1 MKPKP
6 LDPELL
12 EQAIELLR
20 PKGKARRVEA
30 KSCIVHLIHAFKRRV
45 KEENPDRA
53 LGDPERTRR
62 SDANRSL
69 KKISKTFES
78 AAQVWEDRH
87 SDVDWMLHRAGA
99 SWKHVIPDTHI
110 PPPPPQND
118 PTEFDE
124 FDEIV
129 RDRAKAHVVNVVLRT
144 LAAYARDAID
154 PSGGRPH
161 NEPKRFLAA
170 EALWLFK
177 MFRPGKASST
187 AGSDFPAF
195 VNNLYELAT
204 GTLDADLERAV
215 KDAIRGAKL
224 S

>member
-6 LDPELL
+6 LDLELL

-20 PKGKARRVEA
+20 PKGKARRVRA
-30 KSCIVHLIHAFKRRV
+30 KSCIVYLIHAFNRRV

-87 SDVDWMLHRAGA
+87 SDVDWMLHLAGA
-99 SWKHVIPDTHI
+99 DWEEVIADTNI
-110 PPPPPQND
+110 PHLPPQNQR
-118 PTEFDE
+118 TEL
-124 FDEIV
+124 DEII
-129 RDRAKAHVVNVVLRT
+129 RDQAKAHTLNIMLRT
-144 LAAYARDAID
+144 LAAYAREAVD

-161 NEPKRFLAA
+161 NEPERFLAA
-170 EALWLFK
+170 EALGLFK
-177 MFRPGKASST
+177 TFRPGKASST
-187 AGSDFPAF
+187 ASSDFPTL
-195 VNNLYELAT
+195 VTILYELAT
-204 GTLDADLERAV
+204 GAENVDLERAV
-215 KDAIRGAKL
+215 KDAIRGAK
-224 S
+224 SS